1 MKIIIKERKQN
12 IEKVDE
18 IFGFGKKSKKPA
30 EEGIKEIPTSET
42 ALAPALND
50 PSLIKIKGMPAV
62 YTVIAI
68 SDQVY
73 DMRTAMRGRAGV
85 EDLNNT
91 LKNNP
96 TLLSQS
102 GLKNYNLSQMFSLA
116 MSRDNFDVWRDLVS
130 FKKAKKVDLRAAF
143 VVAKKR
149 EAAKRK
155 STGQKIGDFIK
166 DKQQSP
172 EEKREKLIAIIS
184 GETGRMDPDEAD
196 EARKLKSVFLDIL
209 KGTYKGSESEILKKE
224 LEKILGGADRAKE
237 LLASLEPKPEPEPAA
252 DTETEPV
259 KEARS
264 YDEMPSYVMYII
276 PLKDS
281 DKTWTLRGGAAEPVP
296 DEDYIELGEPVP
308 TMEE

>member
-1 MKIIIKERKQN
+1 
-12 IEKVDE
+12 
-18 IFGFGKKSKKPA
+18 
-30 EEGIKEIPTSET
+30 
-42 ALAPALND
+42 
-50 PSLIKIKGMPAV
+50 
-62 YTVIAI
+62 
-68 SDQVY
+68 
-73 DMRTAMRGRAGV
+73 
-85 EDLNNT
+85 
-91 LKNNP
+91 
-96 TLLSQS
+96 
-102 GLKNYNLSQMFSLA
+102 MFSLA

-296 DEDYIELGEPVP
+296 DEDDIELGEPVP